1 MSFIAQLATLSIQM
15 ALKNDLTI
23 FFISFIGHTLYY
35 VIQCIEYI
43 VSSLIS
49 EFREL
54 NIWARPATRKRATAW
69 GDRENETEWKWI
81 MNDDELRIV
90 VARGTINRTAPGQA
104 ATRSIERTE
113 TAKAHSHQL
122 SF

>member
-35 VIQCIEYI
+35 VIQYIEYI

-54 NIWARPATRKRATAW
+54 NICARPATRKRATAW
-69 GDRENETEWKWI
+69 GDRENETEWI